1 MLEADGVRVVI
12 PAGALTSPMKLEL
25 SVTTDDG
32 PTITV
37 SPSVIFAKPVEVIV
51 EGTLWPAARQ
61 GHASRLHADGSH
73 HVAFLSESG
82 DGVTFET
89 PGFSSIALRASSE
102 GTGSCFEDPRA
113 WCPGSRL
120 GEAHDL
126 PSAIPF
132 HGADG
137 TQLRASLEA
146 CLSDVALW
154 AAGADSTSL
163 LEPKPGST
171 AEKATFDIQGKN
183 GIYEKTHHCGP
194 GACADHL
201 CTEGRE
207 DAEKFQTTPLLAGA
221 MADLSSKLQTDYPGY
236 QLWINGAYDSSGCVH
251 STRSNHYGGSAIDL
265 DLYKDGTKVA
275 NEGEELGVLAALTHE
290 VLSQVAAD
298 NGAKVFVFYEH
309 DHVHAE
315 LTKPDACPLPP
326 SKSDPDQLTAT
337 VDGEGSWT
345 TDLVFGQTNGF
356 GNLIVYSAHELA
368 EGTREL
374 ELWLPNRDV
383 NGSFQ
388 ANDLIG
394 EQAVDIRL
402 RYEGS
407 SDEWSC
413 SRAPDM
419 VQGTVQF
426 HQDPEPDKTF
436 DSIVWGLFDG
446 TLYNDSGE
454 SITIEGA
461 FKVQEVYFEA
471 L

>member
-1 MLEADGVRVVI
+1 M
-12 PAGALTSPMKLEL
+12 
-25 SVTTDDG
+25 
-32 PTITV
+32 
-37 SPSVIFAKPVEVIV
+37 
-51 EGTLWPAARQ
+51 
-61 GHASRLHADGSH
+61 
-73 HVAFLSESG
+73 
-82 DGVTFET
+82 
-89 PGFSSIALRASSE
+89 
-102 GTGSCFEDPRA
+102 
-113 WCPGSRL
+113 
-120 GEAHDL
+120 
-126 PSAIPF
+126 
-132 HGADG
+132 
-137 TQLRASLEA
+137 
-146 CLSDVALW
+146 
-154 AAGADSTSL
+154 
-163 LEPKPGST
+163 
-171 AEKATFDIQGKN
+171 
-183 GIYEKTHHCGP
+183 
-194 GACADHL
+194 
-201 CTEGRE
+201 
-207 DAEKFQTTPLLAGA
+207 
-221 MADLSSKLQTDYPGY
+221 
-236 QLWINGAYDSSGCVH
+236 
-251 STRSNHYGGSAIDL
+251 
-265 DLYKDGTKVA
+265 
-275 NEGEELGVLAALTHE
+275 
-290 VLSQVAAD
+290 
-298 NGAKVFVFYEH
+298 
-309 DHVHAE
+309 
-315 LTKPDACPLPP
+315 
-326 SKSDPDQLTAT
+326 
-337 VDGEGSWT
+337 
-345 TDLVFGQTNGF
+345 FGQTNGF